1 MTAPAKPLKHARQRT
16 LYHPTA
22 ERRLMKGIDGVVQGS
37 GRLTYDEETRL
48 FKALSYAAYATNKAE
63 SRRSRRRARRW
74 RERYEAI
81 RDRLVRGN
89 VGLVYDLVRRTP
101 HRNVESDELIGEGLL
116 TLVQAI
122 DAFDPWRG
130 FRFSTYACN
139 SILRAISRLSLAESK
154 RRKRSPV
161 NFDPELE
168 GGDAQ
173 ELERASSDE
182 LYRERM
188 RIALDDAET
197 GLTKVEREVLA
208 ERFPLE
214 DGSRRRTLNEIG
226 SAIRV
231 SKERVRQ
238 IQNSA
243 LSKLRDALL
252 ADPALR

>member
-1 MTAPAKPLKHARQRT
+1 MTASKKMLKHARQRT

-22 ERRLMKGIDGVVQGS
+22 ERRLMRGIETLVQGS

-48 FKALSYAAYATNKAE
+48 FKALSFAAYAVNKAE
-63 SRRSRRRARRW
+63 ARRSHRRAARW
-74 RERYEAI
+74 RERHAAI

-101 HRNVESDELIGEGLL
+101 HRNVEADELIGEGLL

-139 SILRAISRLSLAESK
+139 SILRAISRRSLAESK
-154 RRKRSPV
+154 RRQRTPV
-161 NFDPELE
+161 QFDPELE
-168 GGDAQ
+168 MHDALEADRESAGD
-173 ELERASSDE
+173 LFC
-182 LYRERM
+182 ERM
-188 RIALDDAET
+188 QRALQDEAT
-197 GLTKVEREVLA
+197 GLTDVERDVLA
-208 ERFPLE
+208 ERFPTE
-214 DGSRRRTLNEIG
+214 DGARRRTLQEIG

-243 LSKLRDALL
+243 LAKLREALE
-252 ADPALR
+252 ADPVLR